1 MPKILQISNPSR
13 YWESVCDFAQ
23 LGTFL
28 SPSSKIEAA
37 QYKCESFNGLKHV
50 SAYVL
55 YNKHGYVVGF
65 NIKSVC
71 NDDTKIEHSI
81 KNKK

>member
-1 MPKILQISNPSR
+1 MKYLLIILTLLLIGCNYERSVVTSR
-13 YWESVCDFAQ
+13 A
-23 LGTFL
+23 
-28 SPSSKIEAA
+28 IEAA